1 MKKNANVRHAKS
13 APTANGELHLLGA
26 GHTHYPASP
35 DEARLEAFPNR
46 YAGRDY
52 LIHFDCP
59 EFTCLCP
66 ITGQPDFGRIEIEYV
81 ADKLCLESKAL
92 KLYLFSYRA
101 HPGFHEAVVNRML
114 DDIVRAIRPRRL
126 RVRGVFN
133 PRGGIALTVTA
144 CWPANRKL
152 RIMNDEP

>member
-1 MKKNANVRHAKS
+1 MNKKTKIRQAKA
-13 APTANGELHLLGA
+13 APTADGKLHLLGA

-35 DEARLEAFPNR
+35 EEARLEAFPNR

-52 LIHFDCP
+52 LIRFDCP

-92 KLYLFSYRA
+92 KLYLFSYRSL
-101 HPGFHEAVVNRML
+101 PSFHEAVVNRVL

-126 RVRGVFN
+126 RVCGVFN

-144 CWPANRKL
+144 GWPEERKQ
-152 RIMNDEP
+152 